1 MQSNTTEHQ
10 LEPIDA
16 VITWVDGSA
25 VKHRQKRQRYMA
37 MESLPLHEN
46 ASNPHRWMCNDE
58 ILYCIRS
65 IENHAPW
72 IGKIWIVVDEEG
84 PDLSSLSESIRAK
97 VHLAY
102 HAEIFNGFTQVL
114 PTFNSLAIESM
125 LWRIDGLSERFMY
138 FNDDVFLTA
147 PLNPTDIFDGL
158 TPILRGKWV
167 DYSGLLISTEIRND
181 PAKFHYFMQINAA
194 QIIGFPATELFS
206 AAHVVH
212 PFRRS
217 KMAEL
222 FARYPD
228 KFLNN
233 IKYRFRNL
241 DQFFPQGLHN
251 HACIRDK
258 EAKVS
263 TTDDHLHISSGH
275 GKGQPPADTLAL
287 LTRATEPEIKFL
299 CVNDLPQLVE
309 IIPNAEEWIAQAIG
323 GFPALAKN
331 TTIERL
337 CLQSEESATNLAE
350 A

>member
-1 MQSNTTEHQ
+1 MLRNATELQ

-16 VITWVDGSA
+16 VITWVDGNA
-25 VKHRQKRQRYMA
+25 EKHRKKRQEYMA
-37 MESLPLHEN
+37 IEPLPLHEN
-46 ASNPHRWMCNDE
+46 ASNPHRWLCSDE
-58 ILYCIRS
+58 ILYCIQS

-72 IGKIWIVVDEEG
+72 VGKIWIVVDEEG

-102 HAEIFNGFTQVL
+102 HSEIFDGFTQVL
-114 PTFNSLAIESM
+114 PTFNSLTIESM
-125 LWRIDGLSERFMY
+125 LWRIEGLSERFMY

-147 PLNPTDIFDGL
+147 PLKPSDIFDGL
-158 TPILRGKWV
+158 TPIFRGKWV
-167 DYSGLLISTEIRND
+167 DYSGLLGSAEARDD

-194 QIIGFPATELFS
+194 QIIGFPCTELFS

-222 FARYPD
+222 FALYPD
-228 KFLNN
+228 YFLSN

-241 DQFFPQGLHN
+241 EQFLPQGLHN

-263 TTDDHLHISSGH
+263 TTDDHLHITSGQ

-287 LTRATEPEIKFL
+287 LTRATDPDIKFL

-309 IIPNAEEWIAQAIG
+309 IIPNAGEWIAQAIG
-323 GFPALAKN
+323 GFPVRAKN

-337 CLQSEESATNLAE
+337 CLQSEDAAINLAKG
-350 A
+350 